1 MPDENDSLLHQ
12 FPYAPGRAYTD
23 EAIDK
28 AAKAPPLKN
37 ITRAH
42 LPRGYD
48 NYKPPLLHF
57 GWSFEPDALLK
68 WATENG
74 INTTRIYGTLPD
86 GSPDEEH
93 NSLLAVIQPEVLK
106 VLATKAGAPELRLEV
121 KLAMHSKGYF
131 LLTISSNYR
140 LFKDRMERG
149 TPERIEALDRYL

>member
-1 MPDENDSLLHQ
+1 MSDENNSLLHQ

-28 AAKAPPLKN
+28 VAEAPPLKN

-42 LPRGYD
+42 LPRGYN

-57 GWSFEPDALLK
+57 GWSFEANALLK
-68 WATENG
+68 WAAENG
-74 INTTRIYGTLPD
+74 ISTTRKCSDLPD
-86 GSPDEEH
+86 GSDDDEH
-93 NSLLAVIQPEVLK
+93 DSLWAVTEPEVLA
-106 VLATKAGAPELRLEV
+106 VLAAKAGAPELRIEV

-140 LFKDRMERG
+140 FFKDRMERV
-149 TPERIEALDRYL
+149 TQERIEALDRYL